1 MNIPFDQT
9 ASVSDSVSAKEE
21 LSGNVKTPGASDPNT
36 ESESIPSANRGQ
48 HKQVEKH
55 KFVGRSRER
64 EDILK
69 TMSPRRSIEP
79 PAEVLRWSEVLGL
92 DASNLTAEDIQRA
105 WRKAISSPE
114 VHPDLGGEVE
124 TAILLN
130 TAKDFLTKWLDSF
143 APKLGKQFLNI
154 K

>member
-1 MNIPFDQT
+1 MNLPFDQT
-9 ASVSDSVSAKEE
+9 RSVSDSLSTDELAENLTAPDGLTGSQDGVASSARHEHHE
-21 LSGNVKTPGASDPNT
+21 
-36 ESESIPSANRGQ
+36 
-48 HKQVEKH
+48 QVQKH

-69 TMSPRRSIEP
+69 TMAPRNIAP

-92 DASNLTAEDIQRA
+92 DASTLTAEDIHRA
-105 WRKAISSPE
+105 WRKAISSPDA
-114 VHPDLGGEVE
+114 HPDLGGEVE

-130 TAKDFLTKWLDSF
+130 TAKDSLTKWLDSF
-143 APKLGKQFLNI
+143 APKLGKQFLH